1 MSVTARVSHA
11 EASNF
16 QQMTFSNLILMTW
29 DAGGKRKRTEG
40 QYSACLQG
48 EERPRS
54 RPLNKGKND
63 CFGNATQQLSR
74 FCRPLGI
81 LRPSN
86 YTHLLISGSFLQG
99 MNIKSG
105 VETLL
110 IDIVFLCQKEEKTH
124 KSYTIDYGLQII
136 YC

>member
-1 MSVTARVSHA
+1 VSVTARVSHA

-29 DAGGKRKRTEG
+29 DAGGKRTEG

-105 VETLL
+105 VET
-110 IDIVFLCQKEEKTH
+110 D
-124 KSYTIDYGLQII
+124 
-136 YC
+136 